1 MRFKRSIMLVVVG
14 ASASGKTEIANTLV
28 NQYHY
33 IKSITSTTRDKRVY
47 EIDDIHYHF
56 LSKEQFQHKLNQQ
69 AFVETNEYQDRMYGL
84 QKDEIG
90 PNKII
95 ILDPNGCNALYRL
108 YPNETCIVY
117 IHSEKE
123 IRQTRML
130 ARGDDPYQISKRI
143 LEDDTIFN
151 IKHLDKIHLIIDN
164 HHQTILSIAQDIH
177 AFYQRFTKGENL

>member
-1 MRFKRSIMLVVVG
+1 
-14 ASASGKTEIANTLV
+14 
-28 NQYHY
+28 
-33 IKSITSTTRDKRVY
+33 
-47 EIDDIHYHF
+47 
-56 LSKEQFQHKLNQQ
+56 
-69 AFVETNEYQDRMYGL
+69 
-84 QKDEIG
+84 
-90 PNKII
+90 
-95 ILDPNGCNALYRL
+95 
-108 YPNETCIVY
+108 VY